1 MKILTHFLPKLPA
14 LALLLVLGQ
23 NCTKWDEAAVQ
34 IERFEYLDEWYSEP
48 HENDSLLVEAYL
60 IHGYRRR
67 HDADIQAI
75 TDRFVCDS
83 IIPNGRFYRAR
94 YITFFKESENTNR
107 ENFRVRPKHKNIY
120 ARSNDKLFSYRIKE
134 KDSVVDRILKTYYA
148 YDPEVSFQVYYCD

>member
-1 MKILTHFLPKLPA
+1 MKNLTHFLPKLPA

-23 NCTKWDEAAVQ
+23 NCTKWDEASVQ

-60 IHGYRRR
+60 IHGYRKR

-83 IIPNGRFYRAR
+83 IIPRRTFYRIKHIA
-94 YITFFKESENTNR
+94 FFRHTQNTNR

-120 ARSNDKLFSYRIKE
+120 ARSNDKLFTYSLTI
-134 KDSVVDRILKTYYA
+134 KDSTVFKITKVYHA
-148 YDPEVSFQVYYCD
+148 YGPEVSFQDFYCE